1 MKRFIIVSLLLMSVG
16 RSLACVSEKPTYN
29 YYLMCVEPTQ
39 QQTESVQLKAINDFW
54 KQYTGGRVSSYR
66 DGWDSKTNT
75 EAPVFILK
83 MARQKKDYEMVR
95 YLGWL
100 NKYLKI
106 SRDLGDTWDYPT
118 RQQLLQRK
126 QRLTQMLA
134 AAKAYRGRKLL
145 AQYRLLA
152 MRANMLLGN
161 NAQNISYWKTTA
173 SRMPQCVYRDM
184 MENIYA
190 RALFKT
196 GKQRDALEIYARQN
210 DRQSMRWCVRHY
222 RNLSGIKAIYA
233 RNANSRV
240 LPYLVQ
246 DFVNNVQE
254 TQDVYT
260 RPSAFVPDTD
270 KAQWTKKEYAQAIE
284 EVGARVIYKDEAQ
297 AFIAFAAQV
306 LKEGKTTTPAL
317 WHEAAG
323 ALQFLLGDYSAAK
336 TSLAQAISAEGTQR
350 MHDNARAIA
359 DINSIY
365 TEKMDNNQQ
374 NRLVKE
380 IAWMRNMSQQTMTKD
395 EEGNTYMAD
404 TYFANMLQRMVYN
417 HLVPEL
423 QKQGNG
429 FLALAMLANMD
440 NHDNDGTLPS
450 TRKHVPTYYQPAKCY
465 NPLPDWW
472 GDYYDALE
480 HLTVDSLKKYV
491 AYLHAPHADSP
502 LADAAC
508 KGSYQSDDY
517 FNDLLGTRLMAMG
530 RFDEAIPYLKKVST
544 DFIYNSNICGYIGR
558 RNYQQPRWFV
568 HQVINDTLNT
578 GPRSV
583 TITDNQ
589 KLDFCL
595 DITNLQHRYQN
606 AGSDTLRARLAYD
619 LASRLYQASY
629 EGDCWY
635 LTHYDWSCMDSVRTG
650 ERDIILDAINY
661 LGESSLKG
669 DKDLQFNSLYALA
682 FIRRDNAA
690 EGYPFIYPGE
700 KVNFQKQTRQ
710 YKALAQLNN
719 FLALNPAYQSNRYV
733 SHCDVLRMFR
743 EQ

>member
-1 MKRFIIVSLLLMSVG
+1 MKRFIIVSLLLLSVG
-16 RSLACVSEKPTYN
+16 RSMACVPEKPTYN

-39 QQTESVQLKAINDFW
+39 QQTESAQLKAINGFW
-54 KQYTGGRVSSYR
+54 KQYTGGRVSSYG
-66 DGWDSKTNT
+66 DGWDSKTNMD
-75 EAPVFILK
+75 APTFILK
-83 MARQKKDYEMVR
+83 LARQRKDYEMVR

-126 QRLTQMLA
+126 QTLTNMLA
-134 AAKAYRGRKLL
+134 AAKAYRGRKLST
-145 AQYRLLA
+145 QYRLLA

-173 SRMPQCVYRDM
+173 SRLPQSVYRDM

-190 RALFKT
+190 RALLKT

-210 DRQSMRWCVRHY
+210 DQQSMRWGVRHY

-260 RPSAFVPDTD
+260 RPSAFIPDAD
-270 KAQWTKKEYAQAIE
+270 KAQWTKKDYTQAIE
-284 EVGARVIYKDEAQ
+284 EVGARVIYRDEAQ

-306 LKEGKTTTPAL
+306 LKEGKTSTPAL
-317 WHEAAG
+317 WHEASG
-323 ALQFLLGDYSAAK
+323 ALQFLLGHYSAAK

-365 TEKMDNNQQ
+365 TEKMDKELQIH
-374 NRLVKE
+374 LVKE
-380 IAWMRNMSQQTMTKD
+380 IAWMRNRSQQAETKD
-395 EEGNTYMAD
+395 DNGFTYVAD

-472 GDYYDALE
+472 GDYYDALQQ
-480 HLTVDSLKKYV
+480 LSVDSLKQFV
-491 AYLHAPHADSP
+491 AYLHAPHANSP

-508 KGSYQSDDY
+508 KSSYQSDDY
-517 FNDLLGTRLMAMG
+517 FNDFIGTRLMAMG
-530 RFDEAIPYLKKVST
+530 RFEEAIPYLRKVST
-544 DFIYNSNICGYIGR
+544 GFIYNSNICGYIGR
-558 RNYQQPRWFV
+558 RSYQQPRWFV

-583 TITDNQ
+583 VITANQ
-589 KLDFCL
+589 KLNFCQ
-595 DITNLQHRYQN
+595 DITNLKHVYQN
-606 AGSDTLRARLAYD
+606 AGSDTLRASLAYKI
-619 LASRLYQASY
+619 ASMLYQASY

-635 LTHYDWSCMDSVRTG
+635 LTHYDWSCMDTVRTG
-650 ERDIILDAINY
+650 DRDLILDAINY

-669 DKDLQFNSLYALA
+669 NKDLQFNSLYALA
-682 FIRRDNAA
+682 FIRRDNVA

-700 KVNFQKQTRQ
+700 AIKFRKEGRQ
-710 YKALAQLNN
+710 YKALVQLNN
-719 FLALNPAYQSNRYV
+719 FLTLNPDYQSNRYV
-733 SHCDVLRMFR
+733 SQCDVLREFR

>member
-1 MKRFIIVSLLLMSVG
+1 MKRFIIVSLLLMTVG
-16 RSLACVSEKPTYN
+16 RSMACVSEKPTYN

-39 QQTESVQLKAINDFW
+39 QQTESKQLKAINDFW
-54 KQYTGGRVSSYR
+54 KQYTNGRVNSYIN
-66 DGWDSKTNT
+66 GWDSKTDT
-75 EAPVFILK
+75 DAPTFILK
-83 MARQKKDYEMVR
+83 LARQRKDYEMVR

-134 AAKAYRGRKLL
+134 AAKAYRGRKLS
-145 AQYRLLA
+145 AQYCLLA

-173 SRMPQCVYRDM
+173 SRMPQSVYRDM

-190 RALFKT
+190 RALLKT

-210 DRQSMRWCVRHY
+210 DQLSMRWGVRHY

-260 RPSAFVPDTD
+260 RPSAFIPDAD
-270 KAQWTKKEYAQAIE
+270 KAQWTKKDYTQAIE
-284 EVGARVIYKDEAQ
+284 EVGARVIYRDEAQ

-306 LKEGKTTTPAL
+306 LKEGKTSTPAL
-317 WHEAAG
+317 WHEASG

-395 EEGNTYMAD
+395 EEGYTYMAD

-480 HLTVDSLKKYV
+480 HLTVDSLKEYV

-508 KGSYQSDDY
+508 KSSYQSDDY
-517 FNDLLGTRLMAMG
+517 FNDLIGTRLMAMG
-530 RFDEAIPYLKKVST
+530 RFEEAIPYLRKVST

-578 GPRSV
+578 GPRAV
-583 TITDNQ
+583 TINDNQ
-589 KLDFCL
+589 KLNFCL

-619 LASRLYQASY
+619 LATRLYQASY

-635 LTHYDWSCMDSVRTG
+635 LTHYGWSCMDTVRTG

-669 DKDLQFNSLYALA
+669 DRDLQFNSLYALA
-682 FIRRDNAA
+682 FIRRDNVA
-690 EGYPFIYPGE
+690 ESYPFSYPGE
-700 KVNFQKQTRQ
+700 TIKLRKESRK
-710 YKALAQLNN
+710 YKALTQLNN
-719 FLALNPAYQSNRYV
+719 FLTLHPAYQSNRYV
-733 SHCDVLRMFR
+733 SHCDVLKEFR

>member
-1 MKRFIIVSLLLMSVG
+1 MKRFIIVSLLLMTVG
-16 RSLACVSEKPTYN
+16 RSMACVPEKPTYN

-39 QQTESVQLKAINDFW
+39 QQTDSKQLKAINDFW
-54 KQYTGGRVSSYR
+54 KQYTNGRVEGYV

-75 EAPVFILK
+75 DAPTFIMKL
-83 MARQKKDYEMVR
+83 ARQKKDYEMVR

-106 SRDLGDTWDYPT
+106 SRDLTNTWEYPT
-118 RQQLLQRK
+118 REQLLRRRQG
-126 QRLTQMLA
+126 LTQMLA
-134 AAKAYRGRKLL
+134 AAKAYRGRRLL

-152 MRANMLLGN
+152 MRANMLLGYN
-161 NAQNISYWKTTA
+161 TQNISYWKTTA
-173 SRMPQCVYRDM
+173 SRMPQSVYRDM

-190 RALFKT
+190 RALLKT

-210 DRQSMRWCVRHY
+210 DQQSMRWCVRHY

-233 RNANSRV
+233 RDANSRV

-246 DFVNNVQE
+246 DFVNNMQE

-260 RPSAFVPDTD
+260 RPSAFIPDAD
-270 KAQWTKKEYAQAIE
+270 KARWTKKEYTEAIE
-284 EVGARVIYKDEAQ
+284 EVGARAIYQDEAQ

-317 WHEAAG
+317 WHEATG
-323 ALQFLLGDYSAAK
+323 ALQFLLGDYSAARA
-336 TSLAQAISAEGTQR
+336 SLARAITAEGTQR

-359 DINSIY
+359 DINSVY
-365 TEKMDNNQQ
+365 TEKMDEQQ
-374 NRLVKE
+374 QSHLIKE
-380 IAWMRNMSQQTMTKD
+380 IEWMRSMTKLAETKD
-395 EEGNTYMAD
+395 EQGITYVTD

-450 TRKHVPTYYQPAKCY
+450 IRKHVPTYYQPANSY
-465 NPLPDWW
+465 NDLPDWS
-472 GDYYDALE
+472 GDYYDALQ
-480 HLTVDSLKKYV
+480 HLTVDSLKQYV
-491 AYLHAPHADSP
+491 AYLHATHTDSP
-502 LADAAC
+502 LAEAAC
-508 KGSYQSDDY
+508 KSSYLSDDY
-517 FNDLLGTRLMAMG
+517 YNDLIGTRLMAAG
-530 RFDEAIPYLKKVST
+530 HFEEAIPYLKKVST

-558 RNYQQPRWFV
+558 RNYQRPRWFV
-568 HQVINDTLNT
+568 HQVIADTLQT

-583 TITDNQ
+583 AITGNQ
-589 KLDFCL
+589 KLTFCQ

-606 AGSDTLRARLAYD
+606 ASSDTLRARLAYD
-619 LASRLYQASY
+619 LATRLYQASY

-635 LTHYDWSCMDSVRTG
+635 LTHYDWSCLDSVRTG
-650 ERDIILDAINY
+650 DRDLILDAINY
-661 LGESSLKG
+661 LDECSLKG
-669 DKDLQFNSLYALA
+669 DKNIQFKSLYALA

-690 EGYPFIYPGE
+690 EGYPFIYPDE
-700 KVNFQKQTRQ
+700 KINFQKQTRQ
-710 YKALAQLNN
+710 YKALTQLDN
-719 FLALNPAYQSNRYV
+719 FLTLNPAYQSNPYV

>member
-1 MKRFIIVSLLLMSVG
+1 MKRFIIVSFLLTVVG
-16 RSLACVSEKPTYN
+16 RSLACISEKPTYN
-29 YYLMCVEPTQ
+29 YYLMSVEPTQ
-39 QQTESVQLKAINDFW
+39 QQMESQQLKAINDYW
-54 KQYTGGRVSSYR
+54 KKYTNGRISSYI
-66 DGWDSKTNT
+66 DGWDKQTNT
-75 EAPVFILK
+75 DGPTAILR

-100 NKYLKI
+100 NKYLKC
-106 SRDLGDTWDYPT
+106 SRQLAETWEYPT
-118 RQQLLQRK
+118 RQQLQRRK
-126 QRLTQMLA
+126 QTLTQMLA
-134 AAKAYRGRKLL
+134 AAKSYRGRRLMP
-145 AQYRLLA
+145 QYRLLA
-152 MRANMLLGN
+152 MRANMLMGN
-161 NAQNISYWKTTA
+161 DMQNINYWKNTGSHT
-173 SRMPQCVYRDM
+173 PQGVYRDM

-190 RALFKT
+190 RALLKA
-196 GKQRDALEIYARQN
+196 GRQREALEIYARQN
-210 DRQSMRWCVRHY
+210 DQQSMRWCVRHY
-222 RNLSGIKAIYA
+222 RNLNGIKAIYNK
-233 RNANSRV
+233 NANSSV

-260 RPSAFVPDTD
+260 RPSAFIPDAD
-270 KAQWTKKEYAQAIE
+270 KAQWTKKDYTQAIE
-284 EVGARVIYKDEAQ
+284 EVGARVIYQKEAQ

-306 LKEGKTTTPAL
+306 LKDNKTTTPAL
-317 WHEAAG
+317 WSEAAG
-323 ALQFLLGDYSAAK
+323 ALQFLSGDYAAAK
-336 TSLAQAISAEGTQR
+336 TSLAQALTEKGTPR

-359 DINSIY
+359 DINSVY

-395 EEGNTYMAD
+395 EEGYTYMAD

-450 TRKHVPTYYQPAKCY
+450 TRKHVPAYYQPAKCY

-480 HLTVDSLKKYV
+480 HLTVDSLKQYV

-508 KGSYQSDDY
+508 KSSYQSDDY
-517 FNDLLGTRLMAMG
+517 FNDLIGTRLIAMG
-530 RFDEAIPYLKKVST
+530 RFEEAIPYLRKVST

-558 RNYQQPRWFV
+558 RNYNQPRWFV
-568 HQVINDTLNT
+568 HQVIADTLET

-583 TITDNQ
+583 AITNNQ
-589 KLDFCL
+589 KLGFCM
-595 DITNLQHRYQN
+595 DVVSLQHRYQN
-606 AGSDTLRARLAYD
+606 AGNDTLRAQLAYD
-619 LASRLYQASY
+619 LATKLYQASY

-635 LTHYDWSCMDSVRTG
+635 LTHYSWSCMDSVRTG
-650 ERDIILDAINY
+650 ERDLILDAINY

-669 DKDLQFNSLYALA
+669 NRDLQFNSLYALA

-690 EGYPFIYPGE
+690 EGYPFIYPG
-700 KVNFQKQTRQ
+700 QKINYRKQSRQ
-710 YKALAQLNN
+710 YQALAQLNN
-719 FLALNPAYQSNRYV
+719 FVMLHPTYQSNRYV
-733 SHCDVLRMFR
+733 SHCDVLKAFR
-743 EQ
+743 EL

>member
-1 MKRFIIVSLLLMSVG
+1 MKL
-16 RSLACVSEKPTYN
+16 
-29 YYLMCVEPTQ
+29 
-39 QQTESVQLKAINDFW
+39 
-54 KQYTGGRVSSYR
+54 
-66 DGWDSKTNT
+66 
-75 EAPVFILK
+75 
-83 MARQKKDYEMVR
+83 ARQKKDYEMVR

-106 SRDLGDTWDYPT
+106 SRDLGDTWEYPT
-118 RQQLLQRK
+118 RKQLLQRR
-126 QRLTQMLA
+126 QGLTQMLA
-134 AAKAYRGRKLL
+134 AAKAYRGHRLL

-152 MRANMLLGN
+152 MRANMLLGYN
-161 NAQNISYWKTTA
+161 TQNISYWKATA
-173 SRMPQCVYRDM
+173 SRMPQSVYRDM

-190 RALFKT
+190 RALLKT

-210 DRQSMRWCVRHY
+210 DQQSMRWCVRHY

-233 RNANSRV
+233 RDANSRV

-260 RPSAFVPDTD
+260 RPSAFIPDAD
-270 KAQWTKKEYAQAIE
+270 KAQWTKKEYTEAIE
-284 EVGARVIYKDEAQ
+284 EVGARAIYQDEAQ

-317 WHEAAG
+317 WHEATG

-336 TSLAQAISAEGTQR
+336 ASLAQAITAEGTQR

-359 DINSIY
+359 DINSVY
-365 TEKMDNNQQ
+365 TEKMDEQQQ
-374 NRLVKE
+374 NHLIKE
-380 IAWMRNMSQQTMTKD
+380 IEWMRSMSKLTETKD
-395 EEGNTYMAD
+395 DQGITYLAD
-404 TYFANMLQRMVYN
+404 SYFANMLQRMVYN

-450 TRKHVPTYYQPAKCY
+450 IRKHVPTYYQPANSY
-465 NPLPDWW
+465 INLPDWR
-472 GDYYDALE
+472 GDYYDALQ
-480 HLTVDSLKKYV
+480 HLTVDSLKEFV
-491 AYLHAPHADSP
+491 AYLHAQHADSP

-508 KGSYQSDDY
+508 KSSYRSEDY
-517 FNDLLGTRLMAMG
+517 YNDLIGTRLMAMG
-530 RFDEAIPYLKKVST
+530 RFDEAIPYLKQVST

-568 HQVINDTLNT
+568 HQVIADTLQT

-583 TITDNQ
+583 AITGNQ
-589 KLDFCL
+589 KLTFCQ
-595 DITNLQHRYQN
+595 DITSLQHRYQN

-619 LASRLYQASY
+619 LATRLYQASY

-635 LTHYDWSCMDSVRTG
+635 LTHYDWSCLDSVRTG
-650 ERDIILDAINY
+650 DRDLILDAINY
-661 LGESSLKG
+661 LDECSLKG
-669 DKDLQFNSLYALA
+669 DKNIQFKSLYALA

-690 EGYPFIYPGE
+690 EGYPFIYPDE
-700 KVNFQKQTRQ
+700 KINFQKQTRQ
-710 YKALAQLNN
+710 YKALTQLDN
-719 FLALNPAYQSNRYV
+719 FLTLNPAYQSNPYV

>member
-39 QQTESVQLKAINDFW
+39 QQTESKQLKAINDFW
-54 KQYTGGRVSSYR
+54 KQYTNGRVDSYIN
-66 DGWDSKTNT
+66 GWDRVSETD
-75 EAPVFILK
+75 APTFIMTL
-83 MARQKKDYEMVR
+83 ARQKRDNEMVR

-106 SRDLGDTWDYPT
+106 SRDLTNTWEYPT
-118 RQQLLQRK
+118 REQLLQRR
-126 QRLTQMLA
+126 QGLTQMLA
-134 AAKAYRGRKLL
+134 TAKAYRGRRLL

-152 MRANMLLGN
+152 MRANMLLGYN
-161 NAQNISYWKTTA
+161 TQNISYWKTTA
-173 SRMPQCVYRDM
+173 SRTPQSVYRDM

-190 RALFKT
+190 RALLKT

-210 DRQSMRWCVRHY
+210 DQQSMRWCVRHY

-260 RPSAFVPDTD
+260 RPSAFTPDAD
-270 KAQWTKKEYAQAIE
+270 KAQWTKKEYTEAIE
-284 EVGARVIYKDEAQ
+284 EVGARAIYQDEAQ

-317 WHEAAG
+317 WHEATG
-323 ALQFLLGDYSAAK
+323 ALQLLLGNYSAAK
-336 TSLAQAISAEGTQR
+336 TALAQAITAEGTQR

-359 DINSIY
+359 DINSVY
-365 TEKMDNNQQ
+365 TEKMDEQQQ
-374 NRLVKE
+374 NHLIKE
-380 IAWMRNMSQQTMTKD
+380 IEWMRSMSKLTETKD
-395 EEGNTYMAD
+395 DQGITYVAD
-404 TYFANMLQRMVYN
+404 PYFANMLQRMVYN

-450 TRKHVPTYYQPAKCY
+450 IRKHVPTYYQPANSY
-465 NPLPDWW
+465 NDLPDWS
-472 GDYYDALE
+472 GDYYDALQQIS
-480 HLTVDSLKKYV
+480 VDSLKQYV
-491 AYLHAPHADSP
+491 AYLHTTHTDSP
-502 LADAAC
+502 LAEAAC
-508 KGSYQSDDY
+508 KSSYQNDDY
-517 FNDLLGTRLMAMG
+517 YNDLIGTRLMAAG
-530 RFDEAIPYLKKVST
+530 RFEEAIPYLKKVST

-558 RNYQQPRWFV
+558 RNYQRPRWFV
-568 HQVINDTLNT
+568 HQVIADKLQT

-583 TITDNQ
+583 AITGNQ
-589 KLDFCL
+589 KLTFCQ
-595 DITNLQHRYQN
+595 DITSLQHRYQN
-606 AGSDTLRARLAYD
+606 AGSDTLRAHLAYD
-619 LASRLYQASY
+619 LATLLYQASY

-635 LTHYDWSCMDSVRTG
+635 LTHYDWSCMDTVRTG
-650 ERDIILDAINY
+650 DRDLILDAINY

-669 DKDLQFNSLYALA
+669 DKDLQFHSLYALA

>member
-39 QQTESVQLKAINDFW
+39 QQTESKQLKAINDFW
-54 KQYTGGRVSSYR
+54 KQYTNGRVDSYVN
-66 DGWDSKTNT
+66 GWDSKTDT
-75 EAPVFILK
+75 DAPTFIMKL
-83 MARQKKDYEMVR
+83 ARQKKDYEMVR

-106 SRDLGDTWDYPT
+106 SSDLTDTWDYPT
-118 RQQLLQRK
+118 RKQLLQRK
-126 QRLTQMLA
+126 QVLTQMLT
-134 AAKAYRGRKLL
+134 AAKAYHGRRLS

-161 NAQNISYWKTTA
+161 DIQNISYWKAT
-173 SRMPQCVYRDM
+173 SNRMPQSVYRDM

-190 RALFKT
+190 RALLKT
-196 GKQRDALEIYARQN
+196 SKQRDALEIYARQN
-210 DRQSMRWCVRHY
+210 DQQSMRWCVRHY

-260 RPSAFVPDTD
+260 RPSAFTPDTD
-270 KAQWTKKEYAQAIE
+270 KAQWTKKEYTEAIE
-284 EVGARVIYKDEAQ
+284 EVGARAIYQDEAQ
-297 AFIAFAAQV
+297 AFIAFATQV

-317 WHEAAG
+317 WHEATG
-323 ALQFLLGDYSAAK
+323 ALQLLLGNYSAAK
-336 TSLAQAISAEGTQR
+336 TALAQAITAEGTQR

-359 DINSIY
+359 DINSVY
-365 TEKMDNNQQ
+365 TEKMDEQQ
-374 NRLVKE
+374 QSHLIKE
-380 IAWMRNMSQQTMTKD
+380 IEWMRSMTKLAETKD
-395 EEGNTYMAD
+395 EQGITYVAD
-404 TYFANMLQRMVYN
+404 PYFANMLQRMVYN

-450 TRKHVPTYYQPAKCY
+450 IRKHVPTYYQPANSY
-465 NPLPDWW
+465 INLPDWR
-472 GDYYDALE
+472 GDYYDALQ
-480 HLTVDSLKKYV
+480 HLTVDSLKQYV
-491 AYLHAPHADSP
+491 AYLHTTHTDSP
-502 LADAAC
+502 LAEAAC
-508 KGSYQSDDY
+508 KSSYQNDDY
-517 FNDLLGTRLMAMG
+517 YNDLIGTRLMASG
-530 RFDEAIPYLKKVST
+530 RFEEAIPYLKKVST
-544 DFIYNSNICGYIGR
+544 DFIYNSNICGYTGR

-568 HQVINDTLNT
+568 HQVIADTLQT

-583 TITDNQ
+583 AITGNQ
-589 KLDFCL
+589 KLTFCQ

-606 AGSDTLRARLAYD
+606 AGSDTLRAHLAYD
-619 LASRLYQASY
+619 LATLLYQASY

-635 LTHYDWSCMDSVRTG
+635 LTHYDWSCMDTVRTG
-650 ERDIILDAINY
+650 DRDLILDAINY

-669 DKDLQFNSLYALA
+669 DQDLQFNSLYALA

-733 SHCDVLRMFR
+733 SHCDVLRMFH

>member
-1 MKRFIIVSLLLMSVG
+1 MKRFIIVSLLLTVIG
-16 RSLACVSEKPTYN
+16 RSLACISEKPTYN
-29 YYLMCVEPTQ
+29 YYLMSVEPTQ
-39 QQTESVQLKAINDFW
+39 QQMESQQLKAINDYW
-54 KQYTGGRVSSYR
+54 KKYTNGRISSYI
-66 DGWDSKTNT
+66 DGWDKQTNT
-75 EAPVFILK
+75 DGPTAILR

-100 NKYLKI
+100 NKYLKC
-106 SRDLGDTWDYPT
+106 SRQLAETWEYPT
-118 RQQLLQRK
+118 RQQLQRRK
-126 QRLTQMLA
+126 QTLTQMLA
-134 AAKAYRGRKLL
+134 AAKSYRGRRLMP
-145 AQYRLLA
+145 QYRLLA
-152 MRANMLLGN
+152 MRANMLMGN
-161 NAQNISYWKTTA
+161 DMQNINYWKNTGSHT
-173 SRMPQCVYRDM
+173 PQGVYRDM

-190 RALFKT
+190 RALLKA
-196 GKQRDALEIYARQN
+196 GRQREALEIYARQN
-210 DRQSMRWCVRHY
+210 DQQSMRWCVRHY
-222 RNLSGIKAIYA
+222 RNLNGIKAIYNK
-233 RNANSRV
+233 NANSSV

-260 RPSAFVPDTD
+260 RPSAFIPDAD
-270 KAQWTKKEYAQAIE
+270 KAQWTKKDYTQAIE
-284 EVGARVIYKDEAQ
+284 EVGARVIYRDEAQ

-306 LKEGKTTTPAL
+306 LKEGKTSTPAL
-317 WHEAAG
+317 WHEASG

-395 EEGNTYMAD
+395 EEGYTYMAD

-450 TRKHVPTYYQPAKCY
+450 TRKHVPTYCPPAKCY
-465 NPLPDWW
+465 NPLLDWW

-480 HLTVDSLKKYV
+480 HLTVDSLKEYI

-508 KGSYQSDDY
+508 KSSYQSDDY
-517 FNDLLGTRLMAMG
+517 FNDLIGTRLMAMG
-530 RFDEAIPYLKKVST
+530 RFEEAIPYLRKVST

-558 RNYQQPRWFV
+558 RNYTQPRWFV
-568 HQVINDTLNT
+568 HQVIADTLET

-583 TITDNQ
+583 AITNNQ
-589 KLDFCL
+589 KLGFCM
-595 DITNLQHRYQN
+595 DVVSLQHRYQN
-606 AGSDTLRARLAYD
+606 AGSDTLRAQLAYD
-619 LASRLYQASY
+619 LATKLYQASY

-635 LTHYDWSCMDSVRTG
+635 LTHYSWSCMDSVRTG
-650 ERDIILDAINY
+650 ERDLILDAINY

-669 DKDLQFNSLYALA
+669 NRDLQFNSLYALA
-682 FIRRDNAA
+682 FIRRDNVA
-690 EGYPFIYPGE
+690 ESYPFSYPGE
-700 KVNFQKQTRQ
+700 TFKLRKESRK
-710 YKALAQLNN
+710 YKALTQLNN
-719 FLALNPAYQSNRYV
+719 FLTLHPAYESNRYV
-733 SHCDVLRMFR
+733 SHCDVLKEFR

>member
-39 QQTESVQLKAINDFW
+39 QQTESKQLKAINDFW
-54 KQYTGGRVSSYR
+54 KQYTNGRVDGYV
-66 DGWDSKTNT
+66 DGWDRKTNT
-75 EAPVFILK
+75 DAPTFIMKL
-83 MARQKKDYEMVR
+83 ARQKKDYEMVR

-106 SRDLGDTWDYPT
+106 SRDLGDTWEYPT
-118 RQQLLQRK
+118 RKQLLQRR
-126 QRLTQMLA
+126 QGLTQMLA
-134 AAKAYRGRKLL
+134 AAKAYRGHRLL

-152 MRANMLLGN
+152 MRANMLLGYN
-161 NAQNISYWKTTA
+161 TQNISYWKATA
-173 SRMPQCVYRDM
+173 SRMPQSVYRDM

-190 RALFKT
+190 RALLKT

-210 DRQSMRWCVRHY
+210 DQQSMRWCVRHY

-233 RNANSRV
+233 RDANSRV
-240 LPYLVQ
+240 LPYLV
-246 DFVNNVQE
+246 
-254 TQDVYT
+254 
-260 RPSAFVPDTD
+260 
-270 KAQWTKKEYAQAIE
+270 KEYTEAIE
-284 EVGARVIYKDEAQ
+284 EVGARAIYQDEAQ

-317 WHEAAG
+317 WHEATG

-336 TSLAQAISAEGTQR
+336 ASLAQAITAEGTQR

-359 DINSIY
+359 DINSVY
-365 TEKMDNNQQ
+365 TEKMDEQQQ
-374 NRLVKE
+374 NHLIKE
-380 IAWMRNMSQQTMTKD
+380 IEWMRSMSKLTETKD
-395 EEGNTYMAD
+395 DQGITYLAD
-404 TYFANMLQRMVYN
+404 SYFANMLQRMVYN

-450 TRKHVPTYYQPAKCY
+450 IRKHVPTYYQPANSY
-465 NPLPDWW
+465 INLPDWR
-472 GDYYDALE
+472 GDYYDALQ
-480 HLTVDSLKKYV
+480 HLTVDSLKEFV
-491 AYLHAPHADSP
+491 AYLHAQHADSP

-508 KGSYQSDDY
+508 KSSYRSEDY
-517 FNDLLGTRLMAMG
+517 YNDLIGTRLMAMG
-530 RFDEAIPYLKKVST
+530 RFDEAIPYLKQVST

-568 HQVINDTLNT
+568 HQVIADTLQT

-583 TITDNQ
+583 AITGNQ
-589 KLDFCL
+589 KLTFCQ
-595 DITNLQHRYQN
+595 DITSLQHRYQN

-619 LASRLYQASY
+619 LATRLYQASY

-635 LTHYDWSCMDSVRTG
+635 LTHYDWSCLDSVRTG
-650 ERDIILDAINY
+650 DRDLILDAINY
-661 LGESSLKG
+661 LDECSLKG
-669 DKDLQFNSLYALA
+669 DKNIQFKSLYALA

-690 EGYPFIYPGE
+690 EGYPFIYPDE
-700 KVNFQKQTRQ
+700 KINFQKQTRQ
-710 YKALAQLNN
+710 YKALTQLDN
-719 FLALNPAYQSNRYV
+719 FLTLNPAYQSNPYV